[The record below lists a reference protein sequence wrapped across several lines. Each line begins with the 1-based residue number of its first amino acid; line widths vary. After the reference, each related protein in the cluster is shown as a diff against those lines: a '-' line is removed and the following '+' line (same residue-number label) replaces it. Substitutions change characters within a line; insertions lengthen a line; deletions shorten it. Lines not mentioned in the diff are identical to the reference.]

1 MEHLEELPVA
11 DKRRAITRP
20 PVLRDDLPYETGA
33 PSGKEPFWRRLLR
46 FVLTLAFC
54 FVLVYAITQFVF
66 QRNTVIGSSMFPT
79 LEDKDEVFVE
89 KISRLFPSGLK
100 RGDIVTADSFRDSED
115 QREIMIIKRIIGL
128 PGEQI
133 TILGGFV
140 YIDGLQ
146 LDEPYLEEG
155 MMTSEHMGEYADILL
170 GDKEYYL
177 LGDNRMNS
185 RDSRDVGP
193 VTLGEIEGKL
203 FFRFLPLDRIGKPK

>member
-1 MEHLEELPVA
+1 MNQQQEQEY
-11 DKRRAITRP
+11 RTRP
-20 PVLRDDLPYETGA
+20 SPE
-33 PSGKEPFWRRLLR
+33 KEPFWRRLLR
-46 FVLTLAFC
+46 FAITLALC
-54 FVLVYAITQFVF
+54 FVFVYALTQFVL

-100 RGDIVTADSFRDSED
+100 RGDIVTADSFRGFDD
-115 QREIMIIKRIIGL
+115 PHEIMIIKRIVGL
-128 PGEQI
+128 PGERI
-133 TILGGFV
+133 TIRGGFV
-140 YIDGLQ
+140 YVDGQL

-155 MMTSEHMGEYADILL
+155 VMTSEHAKEYADLLL

-193 VTLGEIEGKL
+193 VSRDDIEGKL
-203 FFRFLPLDRIGKPK
+203 FFRFLPLERIGKPR